1 MADFFLGFG
10 KVLRV
15 RFLKQGKHRRSLIRN
30 VHVETVSE
38 KKVRHDY
45 ALALLE
51 RRRLMK
57 LEGLDVTDLE
67 KNIKRLGFVWED
79 EPTRA
84 DGAYSYWAK

>member
-1 MADFFLGFG
+1 MMDLFLGFG

-15 RFLKQGKHRRSLIRN
+15 RLLKQGKQRRSLIRN
-30 VHVETVSE
+30 VKVETLSE
-38 KKVRHDY
+38 KRVKHDY

-57 LEGLDVTDLE
+57 LEGLDVSDLE
-67 KNIKRLGFVWED
+67 KNIRNLGFAFED
-79 EPTRA
+79 EPTRT